1 VKHDG
6 AVTSTQARA
15 RRYADAWAKE
25 KTRMGDDA
33 AGPQNDSKTTRCI
46 AIVGPFLSG
55 KTTLLDALLQR
66 MGEIPRQGSVKDGT
80 TVGDS
85 SAEARA
91 HGMSVGVNI
100 ASGRYLDDHFTFIDV
115 PGSVEFQHDGDAALR
130 IADAAIVVTEPDPKR
145 VPALQ
150 SILKRLEQL
159 DVPHFLFLNKIDT
172 FDTPV
177 RDIVPVLQPASGLP
191 LVLRQV
197 PIWENGIATG
207 YVDLASERA
216 YVYREHAPSEII
228 DIPRTVDGRQADARF
243 HMLEQIADYDDE
255 LMEQLLEDLEPPRDL
270 IFDDLA
276 RELREGLICPVLLGS
291 AEHGHGIGR
300 LLKALRHEAS
310 PLDATLS
317 RLGIAADD
325 AAARAFTI
333 KSLHT
338 SHAGKVSIA
347 RVLTGSI
354 SDGETVAADGRT
366 GKISGIVDVTGETFQ
381 KRGKAEAGEIVGF
394 GRLDDIHTGDL
405 IEAGAVQ
412 STSSETLSV
421 TPPAPVFAIAVGI
434 HDHKDE
440 VKLTTTAQKL
450 CEEDPGLQF
459 EACEATHQLLLRGQG
474 EMHLR
479 VAAER
484 LKRKWGLEVETARPM
499 NAYKETIT
507 KATAVRRRHKKQSGG
522 HGQFGDVA
530 LEIKPLPRGSGF
542 QFSDTIVGGAVPKQF
557 IPSVEAG
564 VRDTLESGPL
574 GFEVV
579 DVAVVLTDGSAHSV
593 DSSDMAFRQAARL
606 AMTEGLAECKPV
618 LLEEVMRV
626 EIAVPNEATPRV
638 NAMISQ
644 RRGHILGFDGR
655 EGWPGWDVVSAQ
667 LPAAEIGDLI
677 IELRSAT
684 AGAGTFHATFD
695 HLAELS
701 GRLADQVLAEQR
713 EAAE

>member
-1 VKHDG
+1 
-6 AVTSTQARA
+6 
-15 RRYADAWAKE
+15 
-25 KTRMGDDA
+25 MGDDA
-33 AGPQNDSKTTRCI
+33 ARSLSTHKTTRCI
-46 AIVGPFLSG
+46 AIVGPYLSG

-85 SAEARA
+85 SDEARA

-100 ASGRYLDDHFTFIDV
+100 ASGTYLDDHFTFIDV
-115 PGSVEFQHDGDAALR
+115 PGSVEFQHDGEAALR
-130 IADAAIVVTEPDPKR
+130 VADAAIVVTEPDPKR

-150 SILKRLEQL
+150 AILKRLEEL
-159 DVPHFLFLNKIDT
+159 GVPHFLFLNKIDT

-228 DIPRTVDGRQADARF
+228 DIPRSIDGRQADARF
-243 HMLEQIADYDDE
+243 QMLEQIADYDDE

-291 AEHGHGIGR
+291 AELGHGVGR

-310 PLDATLS
+310 PLEVTLK
-317 RLGIAADD
+317 RLGLQGDNLAAC
-325 AAARAFTI
+325 AFTI
-333 KSLHT
+333 KSVHT

-354 SDGETVAADGRT
+354 SDGEAVEAGDRSS
-366 GKISGIVDVTGETFQ
+366 KISGILDVTGEVFA
-381 KRGKAEAGEIVGF
+381 KRGKAMAGEIVGF
-394 GRLDDIHTGDL
+394 GRLDDIHTGDF
-405 IEAGAVQ
+405 IRSGAQ
-412 STSSETLSV
+412 GSPSCDQLSLS
-421 TPPAPVFAIAVGI
+421 PPEPVFSVAVGI

-440 VKLTTTAQKL
+440 VKLTTTAAKL
-450 CEEDPGLQF
+450 CEEDPGLRF
-459 EACEATHQLLLRGQG
+459 EPCEATHQLLLRGQG

-499 NAYKETIT
+499 NAYKETIAAST
-507 KATAVRRRHKKQSGG
+507 TVRGRHKKQSGG
-522 HGQFGDVA
+522 HGQFGDVV
-530 LEIKPLPRGSGF
+530 LEIKPLRRGSGF
-542 QFSDTIVGGAVPKQF
+542 QFSDTIVGGAVPKQY

-564 VRDTLESGPL
+564 VRDTLKSGPL

-579 DVAVVLTDGSAHSV
+579 DVAVVLKDGSTHSV
-593 DSSDMAFRQAARL
+593 NSSDMAFRQAARL
-606 AMTEGLAECKPV
+606 AMNEGLAECRPV
-618 LLEEVMRV
+618 LLEEIMRV

-655 EGWPGWDVVSAQ
+655 EGWPGWDVIVAQ

-684 AGAGTFHATFD
+684 AGAGTFHAAFD

-701 GRLADQVLAEQR
+701 GRLADQVLAQHR